1 MIMMLGWGG
10 AVCGWAGGGQMV
22 LLKGALGC
30 IVKYHCV
37 LVALL
42 HDWQLGDLNK
52 LMLATHQKVQLSCLH
67 HQYILLA
74 RQPIPTTSNTLL
86 FLLLTDQIR

>member
-1 MIMMLGWGG
+1 MMLWWGG
-10 AVCGWAGGGQMV
+10 TVCSWTGGGQMV
-22 LLKGALGC
+22 LLKGALGS
-30 IVKYHCV
+30 IVENHCV

-42 HDWQLGDLNK
+42 HDGQLGHLNK

-67 HQYILLA
+67 HQYILRA
-74 RQPIPTTSNTLL
+74 RQPITNTPNTLL